1 MPCTSPRLRIT
12 DVSCHVLLAPDFDLS
27 FTASAQD
34 NIVVVI
40 RSDGGVTGIGEGD
53 VNPWMAKTCILAP
66 GTHIMGP
73 PIRDMLIGAEPFDIG
88 GLWSRG
94 YLGTAMNGRRGVVI
108 HAVSA
113 VEMALSD
120 LCGKAMGQPVHA
132 LLGGA
137 TRSHII
143 P

>member
-1 MPCTSPRLRIT
+1 
-12 DVSCHVLLAPDFDLS
+12 
-27 FTASAQD
+27 
-34 NIVVVI
+34 
-40 RSDGGVTGIGEGD
+40 
-53 VNPWMAKTCILAP
+53 
-66 GTHIMGP
+66 
-73 PIRDMLIGAEPFDIG
+73 MLIGAEPFDIG

-108 HAVSA
+108 HAISA